1 MAIATLPTTEYT
13 VRLRGLHAR
22 QLEIKRSKAKR
33 KVIRAGRR
41 SGKTVLAADDAVEK
55 FLDGRRI
62 LYATPTQEQIDTFW
76 YEVKK
81 ALAEPLDAGI
91 FYINNTRHLIELP
104 GTKNRIRAKTAWDA
118 DTLRGDYADYLIL
131 DEHQMMKENAWGEV
145 GAPMLL
151 DNDGDA
157 MFIYT
162 QSRGKHHSKDLFKK
176 AAEDKTGRWETFV
189 FSSHDNPYISKD
201 ALADI
206 TMDMTQQAYKAEIL
220 AEEIDDD
227 PRALW
232 TRDNIEAYRVNK
244 FPDLARVIVG
254 VDPQSTTGQTG
265 IVVVGSAMIGEEA
278 HYYVLEDATPPPGVS
293 PDRWGSAAVAAYN
306 KNLAGRMVGEV
317 NHGGDMIENVI
328 RNVEGGDE
336 ISYYSVR
343 ASRGKA
349 IRAEPVSARYGRG
362 LVHHVGEL
370 GELEDE
376 QCNWV
381 PGVSGW
387 SPNRLDALVW
397 AITELMSG
405 MDPREMVSWA

>member
-232 TRDNIEAYRVNK
+232 TRDNIETYRVNK

-265 IVVVGSAMIGEEA
+265 VVVVGSAIIEEES
-278 HYYVLEDATPPPGVS
+278 HYYVLEDATPPAGVS

-349 IRAEPVSARYGRG
+349 IRAEPVSARYERG